1 MFFFL
6 NKQMTTPSS
15 SPPPPPP
22 HTNSTS
28 HSPCTMKRTRKVTW
42 LRSMATRPIGVERL
56 LVHVDP
62 TAGKVDGPHRKKLR
76 TYLGIV
82 IHDKV
87 DVTYENWKH
96 VPAA

>member
-1 MFFFL
+1 
-6 NKQMTTPSS
+6 MTTPSS

-62 TAGKVDGPHRKKLR
+62 AAGKVDGPHRKKLR